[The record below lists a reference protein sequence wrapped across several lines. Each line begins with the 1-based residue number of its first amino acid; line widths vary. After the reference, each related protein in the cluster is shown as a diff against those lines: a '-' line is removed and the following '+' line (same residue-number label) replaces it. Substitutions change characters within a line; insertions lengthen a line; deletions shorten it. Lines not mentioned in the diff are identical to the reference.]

1 MIWKKKNINNIKLL
15 ENDCIQLKNEQKN
28 FNKIILENIESINN
42 EIDNIK
48 KTIEENNNNNEENLE
63 IIEADIN
70 KKMPLS
76 NFNSEI
82 NLLKEDVNQIK
93 NNKSYEILPIL
104 LQKIE
109 ILENKLSNGNNI

>member
-1 MIWKKKNINNIKLL
+1 
-15 ENDCIQLKNEQKN
+15 
-28 FNKIILENIESINN
+28 
-42 EIDNIK
+42 
-48 KTIEENNNNNEENLE
+48 
-63 IIEADIN
+63 
-70 KKMPLS
+70 MPLS